1 MSALGVFCTLL
12 ACTLV
17 VAAVVLAAG
26 GGWRDGD

>member
-26 GGWRDGD
+26 GGRDGD